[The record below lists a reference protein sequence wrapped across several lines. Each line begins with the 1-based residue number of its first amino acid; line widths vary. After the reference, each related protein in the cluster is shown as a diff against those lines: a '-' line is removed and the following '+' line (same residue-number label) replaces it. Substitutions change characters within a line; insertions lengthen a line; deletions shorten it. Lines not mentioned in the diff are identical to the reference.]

1 MQITHVGGNLR
12 QSLRR
17 NVSMHLAVVLT
28 LFVSLT
34 LGGIGVMLSKEAD
47 LIVQKLQDDLKLTIF
62 FCIDDDPQNEQ
73 GCTGDVTDQQRA
85 AVEDVV
91 KNDEDVKDYYF
102 MSQQEAYDEAKEVL
116 GPQGFEGPNP
126 AVTVEDF
133 QQSMWI
139 TLQDPDDYQGLQS
152 EVESLD
158 GVSYVRPAQELVG
171 PIFTV
176 INVLKW
182 GAWGGAAVLLGAAIL
197 LVANTIRLAALARRR
212 EIEIMRLVG
221 ASTFFVAL
229 PFLLEALVIAAIGV
243 TLSGGA
249 LALFTQFA
257 IVGGLDDYVKALP
270 FVGWPDYWETVV
282 VIAIAGPALT
292 VLPTLLLTRKYI
304 RV

>member
-34 LGGIGVMLSKEAD
+34 LGGIGVLLSKEAD
-47 LIVQKLQDDLKLTIF
+47 LIVAKLQDDLKLTIF
-62 FCIDDDPQNEQ
+62 FCVEDDPQNEQ
-73 GCTGDVTDQQRA
+73 GCTEDVTDEQRD

-91 KNDEDVKDYYF
+91 QDDDDVKDYYF
-102 MSQQEAYDEAKEVL
+102 MSQQEAYDKAKEVL
-116 GPQGFEGPNP
+116 GPEGFEGPNP

-221 ASTFFVAL
+221 ASGFFVAL
-229 PFLLEALVIAAIGV
+229 PFMLEALVIAAIGV
-243 TLSGGA
+243 ALSSGA

-257 IVGGLDDYVKALP
+257 IVGGLADYVKALP
-270 FVGWPDYWETVV
+270 FVGWADYWETVV
-282 VIAIAGPALT
+282 AIAIAGPALT